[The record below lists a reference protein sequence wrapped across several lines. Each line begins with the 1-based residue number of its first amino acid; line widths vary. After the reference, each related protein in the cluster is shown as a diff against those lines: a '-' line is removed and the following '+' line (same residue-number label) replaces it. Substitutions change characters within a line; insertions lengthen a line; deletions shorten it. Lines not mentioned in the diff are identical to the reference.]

1 MTKDKGHIS
10 EVLIIGGG
18 VIGLSIARE
27 LLRKGF
33 KKITILEKE
42 KIGREASF
50 AAAGM
55 LAVQSETDK
64 PDAFF
69 EFCRESNELYPK
81 FAEELFEET
90 GVDIELDRE
99 GTLYLAFNERDE
111 SELRERFEWQK
122 KAGLNVEKL
131 SAIETHK
138 LEPFVSPEI
147 LGSLFFPDDRQVE
160 NRKLIH
166 ALEKFAEFNG
176 IEIRENCEVKNL
188 LIENGKIVGAET
200 SDEKFFAEKT
210 VLATGAWTSLIKA
223 DSFAMPEIK
232 PVRGQIIEFQT
243 AKRLFQ
249 KVIYSPRSYIV
260 PRQDGRI
267 LTGATVEDAGFDKT
281 ISDAAT
287 EFLRENALEIAP
299 NLANLKIHD
308 QWVGLRPF
316 VSDGLPIVGDFSEVE
331 NLFIATAH
339 YRNGI
344 LLAPITAKIL
354 ADKIANDKNSEFFEK
369 FSPQR
374 FNQTAEGTRLSKS
387 TKQ

>member
-1 MTKDKGHIS
+1 MTKDGKQIS
-10 EVLIIGGG
+10 DILIIGAG
-18 VIGLSIARE
+18 VIGLSLARA
-27 LLRKGF
+27 LHKKGF
-33 KKITILEKE
+33 RKITILEKG

-64 PDAFF
+64 PDDFF

-81 FAEELFEET
+81 FAEELFDET

-99 GTLYLAFNERDE
+99 GTLYLAF
-111 SELRERFEWQK
+111 SENDIGEIEKRFEWQK

-138 LEPFVSPEI
+138 FEPFVSPDI
-147 LGSLFFPDDRQVE
+147 LGSLFFPDDWQVE

-166 ALEKFAEFNG
+166 ALEKYAEFND

-200 SDEKFFAEKT
+200 SDEKVFAET
-210 VLATGAWTSLIKA
+210 VVLATGAWTSLIKA
-223 DSFAMPEIK
+223 DSFAMPGIK
-232 PVRGQIIEFQT
+232 PVRGQIVEFQT

-249 KVIYSPRSYIV
+249 KVIYSPHSYLV

-281 ISDAAT
+281 ISELAT

-299 NLANLKIHD
+299 SLANLKIHD

-316 VSDGLPIVGDFSEVE
+316 VSDGLPIVGEVSEIE

-354 ADKIANDKNSEFFEK
+354 AEKIASDEDSEFFKK

-374 FNQTAEGTRLSKS
+374 FEKKAEAIA
-387 TKQ
+387 

>member
-1 MTKDKGHIS
+1 MTKDGKQIS
-10 EVLIIGGG
+10 DILIIGAGM
-18 VIGLSIARE
+18 IGLSIARE
-27 LLRKGF
+27 LHKKGF
-33 KKITILEKE
+33 RKITILEKG

-64 PDAFF
+64 PDDFF
-69 EFCRESNELYPK
+69 NFCNESNKLYPQ
-81 FAEELFEET
+81 FAEELFDET

-111 SELRERFEWQK
+111 NELRKRFEWQK
-122 KAGLNVEKL
+122 KAGLTVEKL

-138 LEPFVSPEI
+138 LEPFVSPDI
-147 LGSLFFPDDRQVE
+147 LGSLFFPNDWQVE

-166 ALEKFAEFNG
+166 ALEKYAEFSG
-176 IEIRENCEVKNL
+176 IEVRENCEVKNL
-188 LIENGKIVGAET
+188 LIEEGNIVGAESET
-200 SDEKFFAEKT
+200 EKFFAGKT

-223 DSFAMPEIK
+223 ESFALPEVK

-249 KVIYSPRSYIV
+249 KVIYSPRGYLV

-267 LTGATVEDAGFDKT
+267 LTGATVEDSGFDKT
-281 ISDAAT
+281 ISDFAT

-316 VSDGLPIVGDFSEVE
+316 VSDGLPILGEISETE

-354 ADKIANDKNSEFFEK
+354 AEKIADDKNSEFFEK

-374 FNQTAEGTRLSKS
+374 FDRKAKVRA
-387 TKQ
+387 